1 MHIDVWSDMVC
12 PWCYLG
18 SRRLSTAIDRFREL
32 HPDTDVTVRWRAFE
46 LDPGAPPEP
55 QDLRSALERKY
66 GPGSFDSM
74 TGRLVALGAPEGIDY
89 RFDLAQRVNTFD
101 AHRLVEWAASVSAEA
116 QDRLVGAVFDAYF
129 TKGADISDHSVLV
142 GLAEAEGL
150 DAEAATEV
158 LASGAFAD
166 EVRADEAGAR
176 ERDISGVPATV
187 VDSRLLVP
195 GAQEVDTFLRVLEK
209 AAAASG

>member
-18 SRRLSTAIDRFREL
+18 SRRLSTALDRFREL

-116 QDRLVGAVFDAYF
+116 QDRLVTAVFGAYF
-129 TKGADISDHSVLV
+129 TEGADISDHAVLV
-142 GLAEAEGL
+142 DLARGAGL
-150 DAEAATEV
+150 DADVATEV
-158 LASGAFAD
+158 LSSGAYAE

-187 VDSRLLVP
+187 VDERLLVP

-209 AAAASG
+209 AAAAAG